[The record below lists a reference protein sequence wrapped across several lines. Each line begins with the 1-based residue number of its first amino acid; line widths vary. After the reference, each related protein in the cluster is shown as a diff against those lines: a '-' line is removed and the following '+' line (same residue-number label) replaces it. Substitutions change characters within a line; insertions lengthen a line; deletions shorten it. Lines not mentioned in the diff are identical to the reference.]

1 MAKGYRGRG
10 RGEVTRTRST
20 VSLSHAS
27 EWLGTFG
34 SAGNGTPGEDLE
46 RICGGIGR

>member
-34 SAGNGTPGEDLE
+34 AAGNGTPGEDLE